1 VTGTAFQNPDGTIG
15 LGFNV
20 VAAPGG
26 APSHIDAT
34 VTLPAASGTW
44 RDIQGNSG
52 SFVLTSGAGIGG
64 SRRPLFSSTLSFTR
78 AVNFTFTTPTALVPL
93 TSTAETSVAFTLA
106 APGPRVLTFSAECAI
121 DGDAFAYLD
130 LDILHNGTAL
140 SPTAG
145 AQEAWCF
152 GQRNGAPGWLGA
164 RRNHPGGLGRR
175 RRQHHPGA
183 GAPEQHQ
190 HHRLDRRY
198 LPGPPLTSDAGV
210 SITRVCSTTR
220 LPPRAVRLC

>member
-1 VTGTAFQNPDGTIG
+1 MTGTAFQNPDGTIG

-145 AQEAWCF
+145 AQEAWCS
-152 GQRNGAPGWLGA
+152 GNGTAPLDAWVRGSITLVVSGVAGVNTIQVQA
-164 RRNHPGGLGRR
+164 RRNN
-175 RRQHHPGA
+175 
-183 GAPEQHQ
+183 
-190 HHRLDRRY
+190 
-198 LPGPPLTSDAGV
+198 TN
-210 SITRVCSTTR
+210 TTGWIGDIS
-220 LPPRAVRLC
+220 LVLH